1 MTKLKLNREIL
12 QAMAFL
18 GIPAINYTQLKTTYG
33 GQVKLHA
40 ALAKML
46 GA

>member
-1 MTKLKLNREIL
+1 MSKIKLNYEIM

-18 GIPAINYTQLKTTYG
+18 GIPAINYTQLKATYG
-33 GQVKLHA
+33 GQVELHA